1 MRKLFLCFLWFV
13 CSLTVLSSAWFLTKN
28 SQASQTA
35 EIKNT
40 FSHYS
45 GFALVPE
52 VLGAST
58 ANYTAADAR
67 AEILRQYL
75 RRFQSPLEPYADLI
89 VSTADSYGL
98 DFNIIVAIA
107 QCESNLCKKTPSE
120 SNNCWG
126 YGIPTGAKS
135 GTNFQNLSHGIES
148 VGKLLYKYKTQ
159 YSAATPDQIGPIYA
173 PPSALNGGSWAK
185 CVKYFLEELK

>member
-1 MRKLFLCFLWFV
+1 MRKLFLCFLWLGGV
-13 CSLTVLSSAWFLTKN
+13 LVVLSSTWFLAKNYQTTK
-28 SQASQTA
+28 TA
-35 EIKNT
+35 EIKSAFN
-40 FSHYS
+40 HYS

-58 ANYTAADAR
+58 SNYIAADAR

-75 RRFQSPLEPYADLI
+75 RRFLSPLEPYADLI

-107 QCESNLCKKTPSE
+107 QCESNLCKNTPAE

-135 GTNFQNLSHGIES
+135 GTNFRDLSHGIES
-148 VGKLLYKYKTQ
+148 VAKLLYKYKTQ
-159 YSAATPDQIGPIYA
+159 YGAVIPEQIGPIYA
-173 PPSALNGGSWAK
+173 PPSATNGGSWAK